1 MKKISQS
8 NRRLEMMSGG
18 AMQNNSM
25 GGAGGGSMA
34 NMTAVHQSLPNGQAI
49 ASGQGYGSNG
59 DPIVSGSFQ

>member
-1 MKKISQS
+1 
-8 NRRLEMMSGG
+8 MMSGG